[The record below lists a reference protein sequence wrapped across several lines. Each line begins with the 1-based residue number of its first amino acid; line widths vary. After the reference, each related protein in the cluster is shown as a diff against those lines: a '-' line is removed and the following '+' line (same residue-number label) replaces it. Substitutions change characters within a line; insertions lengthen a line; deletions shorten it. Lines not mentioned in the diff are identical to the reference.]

1 MVDSGFLKPRYP
13 GAPIGYSP
21 APQDD
26 IVATPPPP
34 DETLDTGVK
43 TTVKSV
49 EETHGGDKDTQ
60 TPDFFQ
66 SGVSPSAKNYGKIR
80 MYEASDVNLSPKYSD
95 LMSDMAI
102 DFDNP
107 FTFSST
113 EEPIFGETPSLQ
125 LTGSGSAAA
134 GLLGAVTGTPLG
146 AFAGLGTAV
155 SKAVNAAHQSNAQK
169 SLALGG
175 GGAFFEVENQRVSR
189 PPDQLVYSGQIG
201 YSNQQMAVVESIA
214 RGFVPGTLEINKVDY
229 MGTSKF
235 EAVGQDSGFSPD
247 DMMSMG
253 GAYNSKTGNFHS
265 LDGTVST
272 FGTMAAGKA
281 KAAQATSQLSSRL
294 GKMGIT
300 SVTRNISVA
309 DVVSINRG
317 IRSGKYD
324 DFDDGLDDIA
334 EDEAISQGLGY
345 AGIEDRNPDGS
356 TGDSSSGGDS
366 GTHGSDM
373 SSEDRERGPTDPSSG
388 GPGGFRAMG
397 GRVGL
402 QMGGM
407 AGRMSGQSG
416 FVERPPSQVPEGE
429 TVADDV
435 ETALPEGSFV
445 INAAAVQFA
454 GEEDIKKMLLD
465 ANKEAVRRGITV
477 DKDNNNAKIIDV
489 AISRGEVVVAPHIAK
504 IIGYDRLEKINN
516 RGKRETK
523 KRIKENGQEPTG
535 AAEGGL
541 LQFLFGPPKE
551 EEDKTE
557 VLTPETHPEFIKGF
571 VDKKKPSKS
580 TSSKSK
586 ASQLPPTRD
595 KPSQPLP
602 PLTKFETTAFE
613 LLDLLEG
620 NKSEG
625 YVPEGSDISGVT
637 IGLGF
642 DLGQHKIEGLERM
655 GIDTDLIS
663 KLAPYVEK
671 TGDEAREVLKYEPL
685 SVTESEKE
693 DLNKL
698 VFRSKYERFRK
709 NFPEYDQVYDD
720 GKKAVLY
727 SIYHL
732 GALGRYETFRKIFD
746 KAQDLKPAIKQGV
759 LSRTRKGNP
768 EHNRAKKA
776 LDWYEKYED
785 KNMEMP
791 VPKPKNLS
799 ATR

>member
-1 MVDSGFLKPRYP
+1 
-13 GAPIGYSP
+13 
-21 APQDD
+21 
-26 IVATPPPP
+26 
-34 DETLDTGVK
+34 
-43 TTVKSV
+43 
-49 EETHGGDKDTQ
+49 
-60 TPDFFQ
+60 
-66 SGVSPSAKNYGKIR
+66 
-80 MYEASDVNLSPKYSD
+80 
-95 LMSDMAI
+95 
-102 DFDNP
+102 
-107 FTFSST
+107 
-113 EEPIFGETPSLQ
+113 
-125 LTGSGSAAA
+125 
-134 GLLGAVTGTPLG
+134 
-146 AFAGLGTAV
+146 
-155 SKAVNAAHQSNAQK
+155 
-169 SLALGG
+169 
-175 GGAFFEVENQRVSR
+175 
-189 PPDQLVYSGQIG
+189 
-201 YSNQQMAVVESIA
+201 
-214 RGFVPGTLEINKVDY
+214 
-229 MGTSKF
+229 
-235 EAVGQDSGFSPD
+235 
-247 DMMSMG
+247 
-253 GAYNSKTGNFHS
+253 
-265 LDGTVST
+265 
-272 FGTMAAGKA
+272 
-281 KAAQATSQLSSRL
+281 
-294 GKMGIT
+294 
-300 SVTRNISVA
+300 
-309 DVVSINRG
+309 
-317 IRSGKYD
+317 
-324 DFDDGLDDIA
+324 
-334 EDEAISQGLGY
+334 
-345 AGIEDRNPDGS
+345 
-356 TGDSSSGGDS
+356 
-366 GTHGSDM
+366 
-373 SSEDRERGPTDPSSG
+373 
-388 GPGGFRAMG
+388 
-397 GRVGL
+397 
-402 QMGGM
+402 
-407 AGRMSGQSG
+407 
-416 FVERPPSQVPEGE
+416 
-429 TVADDV
+429 
-435 ETALPEGSFV
+435 
-445 INAAAVQFA
+445 
-454 GEEDIKKMLLD
+454 MLLD

-586 ASQLPPTRD
+586 ASQPPPARD

-602 PLTKFETTAFE
+602 PLTKFEATTFE